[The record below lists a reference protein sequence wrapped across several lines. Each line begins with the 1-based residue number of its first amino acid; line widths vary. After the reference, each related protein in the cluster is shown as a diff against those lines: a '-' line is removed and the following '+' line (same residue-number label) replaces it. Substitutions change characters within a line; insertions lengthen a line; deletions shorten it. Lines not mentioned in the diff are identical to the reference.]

1 MVPLG
6 HPEAIR
12 AVRRCGP
19 RIVTDA
25 LAALLIVLPLFDWT
39 VAAILGWLAVQ
50 NPKILTLRERAFA
63 AVMLAFVA
71 TVAAVLA
78 FARFGVLTMP
88 NGVAL
93 TLIAIALVA
102 VSVPAMVWLFLLVS
116 GRFRLPKGTE

>member
-1 MVPLG
+1 M
-6 HPEAIR
+6 
-12 AVRRCGP
+12 
-19 RIVTDA
+19 
-25 LAALLIVLPLFDWT
+25 
-39 VAAILGWLAVQ
+39 AAIPRRLQIQGAPL
-50 NPKILTLRERAFA
+50 
-63 AVMLAFVA
+63 VA